1 MNAETIDRT
10 EGEVLFNEIQAGRYM
25 GGKASP
31 VSPRTLQRWRMEG
44 TGPSFVRI
52 GRLVRYRRA
61 DLDQWLNGC
70 IRQST
75 SQRNAQGR

>member
-1 MNAETIDRT
+1 MNTQT
-10 EGEVLFNEIQAGRYM
+10 EIEAAAGEVLFNEVQAGRYL

-44 TGPSFVRI
+44 AGPTFVRI
-52 GRLVRYRRA
+52 GRLVRYRRS
-61 DLDQWLNGC
+61 DLDSWLGAH

-75 SQRNAQGR
+75 SDRR